1 MVYCMAF
8 QPKLAEYRARRDMT
22 ALRNKYVLSVLFLS
36 GTMLLGG
43 AVWMLWG
50 NPVLEMIGSETRF
63 VATGVLGVMLLI
75 RWLEQNHAT
84 AAFFIMSDN
93 TVPFFIPSL
102 VTGAATIVLLSI
114 GLWGLNGGMWALVL
128 APGIAQA
135 AYQNWKWPSVIIR
148 ELIIDN

>member
-1 MVYCMAF
+1 
-8 QPKLAEYRARRDMT
+8 
-22 ALRNKYVLSVLFLS
+22 
-36 GTMLLGG
+36 
-43 AVWMLWG
+43 
-50 NPVLEMIGSETRF
+50 
-63 VATGVLGVMLLI
+63 
-75 RWLEQNHAT
+75 
-84 AAFFIMSDN
+84 MSDN